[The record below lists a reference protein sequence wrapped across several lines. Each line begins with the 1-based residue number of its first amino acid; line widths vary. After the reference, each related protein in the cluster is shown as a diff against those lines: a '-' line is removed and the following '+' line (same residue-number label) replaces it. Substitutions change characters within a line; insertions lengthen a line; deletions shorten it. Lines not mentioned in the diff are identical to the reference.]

1 MGESRE
7 CVQKPRMSS
16 EISWPLLRILD
27 QDHECETAGTSLWN
41 TELRIKKQV
50 GKVERDFKILCCG
63 NSGLAWLES
72 TL

>member
-1 MGESRE
+1 MCPETQNELRNLLAPFEDSR
-7 CVQKPRMSS
+7 PRPS
-16 EISWPLLRILD
+16 
-27 QDHECETAGTSLWN
+27 CKTAGTSLWN
-41 TELRIKKQV
+41 TELGIKKQV